1 MDESKEKETLQEVS
15 ELDENRWSVV
25 SFERLEA
32 SGLSYADA
40 RRKIDE
46 LEAAKVSGLC
56 IITDDAAAR
65 IAG

>member
-32 SGLSYADA
+32 SGLSYTDA

-65 IAG
+65 IAR

>member
-56 IITDDAAAR
+56 IVTDDAAAR
-65 IAG
+65 IAR